1 MITLEQYQEQE
12 KQLAEKRKH
21 QSQLQGLG
29 WKNAVAAQELKPGQ
43 HILYNYGSK
52 SLILAVEP
60 KGAKSVIVTTIC
72 EKGSQYN
79 RRYSINTLVAV
90 DELN

>member
-1 MITLEQYQEQE
+1 MIDLSQYLAAE
-12 KQLAEKRKH
+12 KELAEKRKH
-21 QSQLQGLG
+21 QNQLQGIG

-43 HILYNYGSK
+43 HILYNYGLR

-60 KGAKSVIVTTIC
+60 KGAQSVIVTTID
-72 EKGSQYN
+72 ERGNQFN
-79 RRYSINTLVAV
+79 RRYKSLVAV